1 MAILMIVPIV
11 IHFYLPF
18 FRKLNVASAYEYLE
32 QRFSSPVRFLASL
45 FFCLFMFAR
54 VAIVLFLPSL
64 ALNAVTGLD
73 VYACILLM
81 GLVTLAYC
89 TMGGIE
95 AVIWGDVIQGIIL
108 VGGAIISLVYLIT
121 GIDGGLGTF
130 MEVAVDEHKF
140 NILDFS
146 FDWTKPVFWVTLLGG
161 VANQL
166 LTYTSDQSV
175 VQRYITVK
183 DTAGTKKGL
192 WLNGVLSVPI
202 AIIFFS
208 ILFGYFVTLVG
219 EKSSATIINFFEAIF
234 EVIMKIVLTII
245 KVAPIGVFAIVAKMI
260 SMQAGD
266 MQKLADIAQSLGLF
280 VLIIWIGC
288 AIHFFIIMPSI
299 VYFLGHENPWRHMK
313 KMSTAILTAFSTCS
327 SGAALPFSMKDS
339 QEKCGISNKIA
350 SFTLPLGATINMNG
364 TALYEGVAVI
374 FIAQV
379 YGIDLSFLEQLIIV
393 VTVLFSAI
401 GAASIP
407 MAGLVMLSVALSVAG
422 LPMEGI
428 GLVLAVEQ
436 LCDMPRTATNS
447 YGDMCAAV
455 VIAKSEGEKLTI

>member
-1 MAILMIVPIV
+1 MKKIKISLPIQILIALALGVIFGVFFHEYVKYISWAGDIFIRLLKMIVVPIV
-11 IHFYLPF
+11 VSSMIVG
-18 FRKLNVASAYEYLE
+18 VAS
-32 QRFSSPVRFLASL
+32 
-45 FFCLFMFAR
+45 
-54 VAIVLFLPSL
+54 IGK
-64 ALNAVTGLD
+64 T
-73 VYACILLM
+73 
-81 GLVTLAYC
+81 
-89 TMGGIE
+89 
-95 AVIWGDVIQGIIL
+95 
-108 VGGAIISLVYLIT
+108 
-121 GIDGGLGTF
+121 GGLGRIATKTLTF
-130 MEVAVDEHKF
+130 YVITTLVATFVGLALVNTIEPGVGSSLVNQANSAEHLAGAERVPLGQQLI
-140 NILDFS
+140 NI
-146 FDWTKPVFWVTLLGG
+146 
-161 VANQL
+161 
-166 LTYTSDQSV
+166 
-175 VQRYITVK
+175 
-183 DTAGTKKGL
+183 
-192 WLNGVLSVPI
+192 VPENI
-202 AIIFFS
+202 FQDLVENDMLAIIFFS

-219 EKSSATIINFFEAIF
+219 EKSSATIINFFEAVF